1 MGYAHS
7 HFLSSDTRSLITIT
21 QLTVDQ
27 AKARRIMINLTA
39 TGKTPDKIDTKSPK
53 NDKGI
58 KQYPITLKD

>member
-1 MGYAHS
+1 
-7 HFLSSDTRSLITIT
+7 
-21 QLTVDQ
+21 
-27 AKARRIMINLTA
+27 MINLTA